1 MPLSSELI
9 PRIAVLEL
17 SAMLTAGVLGAD
29 YEKAKV
35 DRKGTPVHDLSGP
48 VLFQRLS
55 IARGKVSSGHVD
67 VAVDEAFGEPLLG
80 TSMGQPWDA
89 DVLVEQGTAAA
100 RKVERKLKF
109 DDVRFVA
116 YSFPKIALQFLLEE
130 REVLMLELHT
140 WMPVPPRNANQRSD
154 VPPGNFE
161 RFSLLDSLT
170 DAERKSRTAAFRKR
184 VRAWQ
189 SGKTGGLKVSSV
201 ISAAALASVNFKIRL
216 INQRELHDS
225 PLDTDH
231 SPCYELRGQQTNVW
245 CVAASTQMLL
255 DFYRYTYDQV
265 RIATELNLG
274 TLAAPTGLPYAND
287 GDVVTVIEHLSS
299 NSLDA
304 TMVSTPAFSLYV
316 GEINAN
322 RPMISFIPGHSR
334 SVAGY
339 TQSLWSIAGG
349 FTGLLVYDPWPPT
362 TGVITR
368 WENFNTQTYRRAFT
382 AVLKQ
387 V

>member
-17 SAMLTAGVLGAD
+17 SALRSAGVLGPD

-55 IARGKVSSGHVD
+55 IARAKASSGHVE
-67 VAVDEAFGEPLLG
+67 VAVDESFGEPLLG

-89 DVLVEQGTAAA
+89 DALVEQGTAAA
-100 RKVERKLKF
+100 RKRDRKLKF
-109 DDVRFVA
+109 DAVRFVA

-140 WMPVPPRNANQRSD
+140 WIAVPPLQTYPRGD

-161 RFSLLDSLT
+161 RFSLLESLL
-170 DAERKSRTAAFRKR
+170 DAERKARTATFRKR

-189 SGKTGGLKVSSV
+189 SGKTGGLRVTSV
-201 ISAAALASVNFKIRL
+201 ISAAALASVNFKVRL
-216 INQRELHDS
+216 IDQRELHYS
-225 PLDTDH
+225 PLDSDH

-265 RIATELNLG
+265 RIATELHLG
-274 TLAAPTGLPYAND
+274 TLAAPTGLPYTND
-287 GDVVTVIEHLSS
+287 GDVVTVIENLSS

-304 TMVSTPAFSLYV
+304 TMLTTPAFSLYV
-316 GEINAN
+316 GEIRAN
-322 RPMISFIPGHSR
+322 RPLISFIPGHSR

-339 TQSLWSIAGG
+339 TQSTWSIVGG

-362 TGVITR
+362 SGVITR

>member
-17 SAMLTAGVLGAD
+17 SALLRAGVLGAD

-35 DRKGTPVHDLSGP
+35 ERKGTPVHDLSGP

-55 IARGKVSSGHVD
+55 IARARASSGHVD
-67 VAVDEAFGEPLLG
+67 IALEEALGEPLLG

-89 DVLVEQGTAAA
+89 AALVEQGTAAA
-100 RKVERKLKF
+100 CKADRKLKF
-109 DDVRFVA
+109 DEVRFVA
-116 YSFPKIALQFLLEE
+116 YSFPKLALQFLLEE

-140 WMPVPPRNANQRSD
+140 WIPVPPLTSGQRD
-154 VPPGNFE
+154 EHAVNFE
-161 RFSLLDSLT
+161 RSSLLESLT
-170 DAERKSRTAAFRKR
+170 DAQRKERTATFRKR

-189 SGKTGGLKVSSV
+189 SGKVGAIKASSV
-201 ISAAALASVNFKIRL
+201 ISAALLDSANFKLKRVD
-216 INQRELHDS
+216 QRELHYS

-231 SPCYELRGQQTNVW
+231 APCYELRGQQTNVW

-265 RIATELNLG
+265 RVASELHLG

-287 GDVVTVIEHLSS
+287 GDVVTVIEKLSS

-304 TMVSTPAFSLYV
+304 TMLTTPAFSVYV
-316 GEINAN
+316 DEIRAN

-339 TQSLWSIAGG
+339 TQSLWSIVGG

>member
-17 SAMLTAGVLGAD
+17 SAMLRAGVLGAD

-35 DRKGTPVHDLSGP
+35 ERKGTPVHDLSGP

-55 IARGKVSSGHVD
+55 IARAKASSGHVD
-67 VAVDEAFGEPLLG
+67 IALEEALGEPLLG

-89 DVLVEQGTAAA
+89 AVLVEQGTAAA
-100 RKVERKLKF
+100 RKIDRKLKF
-109 DDVRFVA
+109 DEIRFVA
-116 YSFPKIALQFLLEE
+116 YSFPKIALQFLLEG

-140 WMPVPPRNANQRSD
+140 WIPVPPLNTSQRD
-154 VPPGNFE
+154 ERAVNFE
-161 RFSLLDSLT
+161 RFSLLESLT
-170 DAERKSRTAAFRKR
+170 DAQRKERTATFRKR

-189 SGKTGGLKVSSV
+189 TGKVGTIKATSV
-201 ISAAALASVNFKIRL
+201 INAALLDSANFKL
-216 INQRELHDS
+216 KLVDQRELHYS
-225 PLDTDH
+225 PRDTDH

-245 CVAASTQMLL
+245 CVAASTEMLL
-255 DFYRYTYDQV
+255 EFYRYTYDQV
-265 RIATELNLG
+265 RIASELNLG

-287 GDVVTVIEHLSS
+287 GDVVTVIEKLSS

-304 TMVSTPAFSLYV
+304 TMLTTPAFSLYV
-316 GEINAN
+316 DEIRAN

-339 TQSLWSIAGG
+339 TRSLWSIVGG
-349 FTGLLVYDPWPPT
+349 FTGLLVYDPWPPGS
-362 TGVITR
+362 GVITR